1 MPVVMLQNAKG
12 MADESGAVSKLYEK
26 GDVLDVGKPW
36 QRRLADLFIS
46 AGLAEE
52 TKVVAPA
59 ETKGTG
65 PDAEARGD
73 ERSKPA
79 KKRARRKKAS

>member
-1 MPVVMLQNAKG
+1 MPVVMLQNAEG
-12 MADESGAVSKLYEK
+12 MADETGAISKLYQK
-26 GDVLDVGKPW
+26 GDVLALDKPW

-46 AGLAEE
+46 AGFAEE

-65 PDAEARGD
+65 PDAEARAN
-73 ERSKPA
+73 ERSKPT

>member
-12 MADESGAVSKLYEK
+12 MADASGAISKLYVA
-26 GDVLDVGKPW
+26 GDILPTEQPW

-46 AGLAEE
+46 AGYAQE